1 MVTNKIVLEHGGEIS
16 FDSEEGVGTT
26 FTIVLPSAEVARGT
40 APADRA
46 PDQASDATKEAGE
59 GAVSP
64 EPKADSF
71 G

>member
-26 FTIVLPSAEVARGT
+26 FTIVLPSADVARGM
-40 APADRA
+40 APANRA
-46 PDQASDATKEAGE
+46 PDSASDSTKKAEE
-59 GAVSP
+59 GAASP